1 MQLAWLQRSVQ
12 TFIHS
17 FIHGAGHLRCQSG
30 VECDPIYVSIK
41 VVETAALDVLA
52 MEVGSAIEEALLP
65 LRMQACDLNVR
76 DPVAVLKDVDA
87 ALERVYIEQGYSRSA
102 IKRYLK
108 AKVYL
113 SLADGHFHPNR
124 KALRSHLGQDGQR
137 LRRKLVKGFAYAKMC
152 MIKA

>member
-1 MQLAWLQRSVQ
+1 
-12 TFIHS
+12 
-17 FIHGAGHLRCQSG
+17 
-30 VECDPIYVSIK
+30 
-41 VVETAALDVLA
+41 VETAALDVLA

-65 LRMQACDLNVR
+65 LRMQACDLNA
-76 DPVAVLKDVDA
+76 VAVLKDVDA